1 MSSGEEVAWEMLGKL
16 DPANVSRNASAEY
29 ENGVYLLRSLGMVF
43 AVSPEERTIRGT
55 SPAAEQV
62 VGRLAYF
69 FNHAALWYLVG
80 AKDIGLTGKLLR
92 PADLRGGHHF
102 FKGTH
107 ELPLA
112 KISEKFASDREGFSA
127 RAAELAGR
135 PLGFGDASAELRPLP
150 RVPVTLILWL
160 EDEEFPPRVDL
171 LVDSSCEMHLP
182 LDIIWSTAMY
192 STIMML

>member
-1 MSSGEEVAWEMLGKL
+1 MLREL
-16 DPANVSRNASAEY
+16 DPASVARNASAQY
-29 ENGVYLLRSLGMVF
+29 EKGVYLLRSLGMDF
-43 AVSPEERTIRGT
+43 ALSPGDRTIRGA
-55 SPAAEQV
+55 SPGAEQV
-62 VGRLAYF
+62 VRRLGYF

-80 AKDIGLTGKLLR
+80 AKDIGLTGRLLR

-112 KISEKFASDREGFSA
+112 KVSEKYASDGEGFSKRA
-127 RAAELAGR
+127 RELAGR

-150 RVPVTLILWL
+150 RIPLTLILWL

-171 LVDSSCEMHLP
+171 LLDSSCEMHLP
-182 LDIIWSTAMY
+182 LDIIWSTSMY
-192 STIMML
+192 GTIMML